1 MEQDEITITKQEV
14 ITYSRTVLEQEKQM
28 LQDQLDIPEPS
39 NEELKELG
47 RMTHPYYMNKDG
59 IRNRINEINEI
70 IK

>member
-14 ITYSRTVLEQEKQM
+14 VTYSRTILEEERQI
-28 LQDQLDIPEPS
+28 LQDQLEMPAPS
-39 NEELKELG
+39 DEELKELG

>member
-28 LQDQLDIPEPS
+28 LQDQLDIPVPS
-39 NEELKELG
+39 DDELKEWG
-47 RMTHPYYMNKDG
+47 KMTHPYYMEKDS
-59 IRNRINEINEI
+59 IRNRINEINEL